1 MIKMK
6 ESQLWFLQ
14 LITGALL
21 VILAFIHISTFST
34 IIGTGYKTGLYY
46 ASLVK
51 RAQQPLYIVFYAL
64 FLTIVMYHANY
75 GARTLLLEL
84 SGGKYKT
91 LINFGV
97 LIVAMITYLYGLY
110 AAVMFYINAGGG

>member
-1 MIKMK
+1 MK

-21 VILAFIHISTFST
+21 IILAFIHISTFSS
-34 IIGTGYKTGLYY
+34 IIGTGYKIGLEYS
-46 ASLVK
+46 SLVE
-51 RAQQPLYIVFYAL
+51 RAKQPLYIVFYSL

-84 SGGKYKT
+84 SGGRYKT
-91 LINFGV
+91 LITFGV
-97 LIVAMITYLYGLY
+97 LIVATVTYLYGLY
-110 AAVMFYINAGGG
+110 AAIMFYINVGGG

>member
-1 MIKMK
+1 MK

-21 VILAFIHISTFST
+21 VILAFIHISTFSS
-34 IIGTGYKTGLYY
+34 IIGTGYKIGLEY

-51 RAQQPLYIVFYAL
+51 RAQPYIVFYVL

-75 GARTLLLEL
+75 GTRTLLLEL

-91 LINFGV
+91 LITFGV
-97 LIVAMITYLYGLY
+97 LIVATITYLYGLY
-110 AAVMFYINAGGG
+110 AAVMFYINPGGG